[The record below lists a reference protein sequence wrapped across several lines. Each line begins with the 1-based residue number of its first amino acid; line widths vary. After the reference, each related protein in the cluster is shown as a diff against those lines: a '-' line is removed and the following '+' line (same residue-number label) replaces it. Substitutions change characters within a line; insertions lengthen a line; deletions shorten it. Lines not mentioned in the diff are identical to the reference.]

1 MWTLQQKR
9 SLTFQITLTTMAD
22 VMEIPPNNTIPPLPL
37 LPGAAPLV
45 HIPGAGD
52 GKNWPLV
59 SVGIA
64 VTAVATPQPR

>member
-1 MWTLQQKR
+1 MK
-9 SLTFQITLTTMAD
+9 IA
-22 VMEIPPNNTIPPLPL
+22 PNNTIPPLPP

-59 SVGIA
+59 SAGIA
-64 VTAVATPQPR
+64 VTAVATPQPRGCRTRMSPLNRRGK